1 MPLSDN
7 HGGQTGG
14 QIVRRSGTSIVGALA
29 LLFLAILFVACG
41 PAALATVEPTIENP
55 AASAVPNP
63 TLTATPADFPT
74 EPPTTEPPTEPPEE
88 APTAIPQP
96 AEPPELVEELAPIQS
111 VTLELD
117 QNTSQQAELV
127 VISGLP
133 NSCYSPSSESFSR
146 RGTSITVEIFNSRPA
161 DPNQLCAQVFRS
173 VTSRFPLDDTVKRC
187 VFYQATVNG
196 TRFDLQISSTNLQCL
211 DTTLAEKAILKLRG
225 GETVLLSPS
234 GLALTFYKLDD
245 SRCAKGAF
253 CLRGGSA
260 EIVLGANL
268 GGKELDIFSFEV
280 GDTKLA
286 GKAIDVHGFTVV
298 LEQLEPYPILDQKI
312 KLEEYVATLVIA
324 ENSSAPTK

>member
-1 MPLSDN
+1 MSDN
-7 HGGQTGG
+7 NGGPTGGQTG
-14 QIVRRSGTSIVGALA
+14 RRSGTSNVGALA
-29 LLFLAILFVACG
+29 LIFLSILFVACG
-41 PAALATVEPTIENP
+41 PAALATVEPTIEQP

-63 TLTATPADFPT
+63 TSTATPADFPT
-74 EPPTTEPPTEPPEE
+74 EPPPTEPPEE

-146 RGTSITVEIFNSRPA
+146 RGTFITVEIFNFRPA

-187 VFYQATVNG
+187 VFYQATGNG

-245 SRCAKGAF
+245 NRCAKGAI
-253 CLRGGSA
+253 CIRGGSA
-260 EIVLGANL
+260 EIVIGANL

-286 GKAIDVHGFTVV
+286 GEAIDVHGFFVV
-298 LEQLEPYPILDQKI
+298 LEQLEPYPILNQNI
-312 KLEEYVATLVIA
+312 KLEEYVATLVIS
-324 ENSSAPTK
+324 EK